1 MSAAAIQI
9 RDYNTTASQVFLAAL
24 GADGTP
30 ALLAADR
37 PAALAQK
44 FRYTGGTLTS
54 IEYYAGYDPATQTG
68 DLIAIDDFS

>member
-1 MSAAAIQI
+1 MSAAVKIQ
-9 RDYNTTASQVFLAAL
+9 DYNTTASQVFLAAL
-24 GADGTP
+24 GTDGKP

-54 IEYYAGYDPATQTG
+54 IEYYADYDPATQTG
-68 DLIAIDDFS
+68 DLVAIDDFT